1 MIAGVG
7 AASDTTTSWRAWALR
22 PVVLFVATYTIV
34 GVLHELTHALVAY
47 ALSVPSTLFHVGV
60 NLDRAHATLNQLAV
74 IGVAGPLFAL
84 VIGLFSLGAYTRSHN
99 SRLGLPLLYLVMFGV
114 STFFGN
120 LMSTAFVGDFSRLA
134 LTLQLPMMVRYAAS
148 VLGSLA
154 LCGVSFLIG
163 IELRTWTPV
172 GVSATKAMIGII
184 ALPAILGT
192 AITLLIFLPM
202 PSAFAFARMGESLF
216 WIAAAV
222 GVMVSRKNPT
232 ESRGKLD
239 LGWPDITLLLAAV
252 LLLRLTVRGIT
263 FAP

>member
-1 MIAGVG
+1 
-7 AASDTTTSWRAWALR
+7 
-22 PVVLFVATYTIV
+22 
-34 GVLHELTHALVAY
+34 
-47 ALSVPSTLFHVGV
+47 
-60 NLDRAHATLNQLAV
+60 
-74 IGVAGPLFAL
+74 
-84 VIGLFSLGAYTRSHN
+84 
-99 SRLGLPLLYLVMFGV
+99 
-114 STFFGN
+114 
-120 LMSTAFVGDFSRLA
+120 
-134 LTLQLPMMVRYAAS
+134 MMVRYAAS

-222 GVMVSRKNPT
+222 GVMVSRKHPT

>member
-1 MIAGVG
+1 
-7 AASDTTTSWRAWALR
+7 
-22 PVVLFVATYTIV
+22 
-34 GVLHELTHALVAY
+34 
-47 ALSVPSTLFHVGV
+47 
-60 NLDRAHATLNQLAV
+60 
-74 IGVAGPLFAL
+74 
-84 VIGLFSLGAYTRSHN
+84 
-99 SRLGLPLLYLVMFGV
+99 
-114 STFFGN
+114 
-120 LMSTAFVGDFSRLA
+120 
-134 LTLQLPMMVRYAAS
+134 
-148 VLGSLA
+148 
-154 LCGVSFLIG
+154 
-163 IELRTWTPV
+163 
-172 GVSATKAMIGII
+172 MIGII

-222 GVMVSRKNPT
+222 GVMVSRKHPT